1 MKTNKQRIEEKLN
14 KEGFA
19 LGCWDKRLEKLNYY
33 NIKKVIGNIPFGS
46 TDIQVSYNKK
56 KYIVEIFDIDN
67 EYDFAMISK
76 TAYLSIYDDEYDKKF
91 DW

>member
-33 NIKKVIGNIPFGS
+33 NIKKVLDNIPFGA

-56 KYIVEIFDIDN
+56 RYIVEIFDVDN
-67 EYDFAMISK
+67 EYDFTMMSK
-76 TAYLSIYDDEYDKKF
+76 TAYRNTYDYEYDEKF
-91 DW
+91 NW

>member
-33 NIKKVIGNIPFGS
+33 NIKKVLDNLCFGA
-46 TDIQVSYNKK
+46 TDIQVSYNRKR
-56 KYIVEIFDIDN
+56 YIIEISDVDN

-76 TAYLSIYDDEYDKKF
+76 TAYRSIYGDEYDEKF